1 MCVAYISL
9 ACDAEYIAQ
18 AEAKEVGGGQLRTI
32 AYEIEQTKWK
42 FKWQLMR
49 RALQSAKAG
58 IEKLKPWKV
67 AVACSMLIRS
77 CP

>member
-9 ACDAEYIAQ
+9 ACDAEYIAR
-18 AEAKEVGGGQLRTI
+18 AEGERGWGGGQLRTI

-49 RALQSAKAG
+49 RALQSGKAG
-58 IEKLKPWKV
+58 IEKL
-67 AVACSMLIRS
+67 
-77 CP
+77 